1 MPSATKSPFS
11 PTTVPWPELIEKP
24 PMNLLANSPS
34 ALSCQKAAEFESQ
47 VLSNEAAAWTAMKQA
62 GRGIA
67 SAVQLDFQELR
78 EVPQYMQIL
87 VLVGKGN
94 NGGDALIACGELL
107 ADYPRASATLL
118 LLESPDEMSP
128 LAQRALNQL
137 EGRVRTHQPDLSN
150 GAESIHRL
158 LDKISDG
165 KGFEICIDGLLGM
178 AFKAPLRDHARVLI
192 TAINSY
198 AAIELRA
205 AVDLPSG
212 KGDVSDEIYFQADF
226 TYATGIP
233 KLPIFDGASSSGR
246 IRTID
251 LGFYQAGVD
260 VPEAVEHVLSDDIL
274 QPLRRLRH
282 AASDKRVFGHL
293 FIVGGS
299 AHMPGAL
306 LMAVQAAVRS
316 GVGRVTAFA
325 PASVVSSLAGQV
337 PEAMWVP
344 WPETPAGTLNPRA
357 MSLLLD
363 RVEYADAIVVG
374 PGMGRDRN
382 TELVAQEI
390 VKLVDCPVVL
400 DADALREKVIDFSRK
415 RRAHQGPVVVT
426 PHMGEYMRMAKL
438 SEPDWSSRGLIAF
451 CKSYNCHAV
460 LKGPLTQVCDGKKIY
475 INTFGGPVLSRGGSG
490 DLLVGLIGG
499 MIAQDFEQVADAI
512 GRGLVLHG
520 SAAERLAR
528 EFGQV
533 AVHTTRLLEFLPAV
547 LRG

>member
-1 MPSATKSPFS
+1 MSD
-11 PTTVPWPELIEKP
+11 TT
-24 PMNLLANSPS
+24 PMNLLAKSPS
-34 ALSCQKAAEFESQ
+34 ILSCQQAAEFEAK
-47 VLSNEAAAWTAMKQA
+47 VLPDETAEWAAMKQA

-67 SAVQLDFQELR
+67 TAVQQDFQELR
-78 EVPQYMQIL
+78 EVPQYMRIL

-118 LLESPDEMSP
+118 LLESPDEMGP

-137 EGRVRTHQPDLSN
+137 EGRVRTHQPDLSQ
-150 GAESIHRL
+150 GAEPIYAL
-158 LDKISDG
+158 LNQISEG
-165 KGFEICIDGLLGM
+165 QGFEICIDGLLGM
-178 AFKAPLRDHARVLI
+178 SFKAPLRENARQLI
-192 TAINSY
+192 EAINSY

-212 KGDVSDEIYFQADF
+212 KGDVSDETFFQADF

-233 KLPIFDGASSSGR
+233 KLPIFDAESSSGR
-246 IRTID
+246 IRYID
-251 LGFYQAGVD
+251 LGLYRSGVD
-260 VPEAVEHVLSDDIL
+260 APDSLGHVLTDEL
-274 QPLRRLRH
+274 LKPLRRLRH
-282 AASDKRVFGHL
+282 AASDKRAFGHL

-306 LMAVQAAVRS
+306 LMAVQSAVRS

-325 PASVVSSLAGQV
+325 PASVASSLAAQV

-357 MSLLLD
+357 MSLLLE
-363 RVEYADAIVVG
+363 RVEYADAVVVG

-382 TELVAQEI
+382 TEMVAQEI

-400 DADALREKVIDFSRK
+400 DADALREKVIGLSMK
-415 RRAHQGPVVVT
+415 RRPNQGPVVVT
-426 PHMGEYMRMAKL
+426 PHMGEFMRMAKL
-438 SEPDWSSRGLIAF
+438 TTPDWTTEGLLSF
-451 CKSYNCHAV
+451 CRSYKCHTV
-460 LKGPLTQVCDGKKIY
+460 LKGALTQICDGEKIY

-499 MIAQDFEQVADAI
+499 MLAQDSEHVTDAI
-512 GRGLVLHG
+512 ARGIVLHG
-520 SAAERLAR
+520 AAAELLAR
-528 EFGQV
+528 THGQV
-533 AVHTTRLLEFLPAV
+533 AVHTTKLLEFLPAV
-547 LRG
+547 LRNSSSS

>member
-1 MPSATKSPFS
+1 MNLIAKSPS
-11 PTTVPWPELIEKP
+11 V
-24 PMNLLANSPS
+24 
-34 ALSCQKAAEFESQ
+34 LSCQQAAEFESK
-47 VLSNEAAAWTAMKQA
+47 VLADEAAEWAAMKQA

-67 SAVQLDFQELR
+67 SAVQLDFRELR
-78 EVPQYMQIL
+78 EVPQYMRIL

-118 LLESPDEMSP
+118 LLESPDEMGP

-137 EGRVRTHQPDLSN
+137 EGRVRTHQPELSK
-150 GAESIHRL
+150 GAEPIHAL
-158 LDKISDG
+158 LDEISEG
-165 KGFEICIDGLLGM
+165 NGFEICIDGLLGM
-178 AFKAPLRDHARVLI
+178 AFKAPLRENARQLI
-192 TAINSY
+192 DAINSY

-212 KGDVSDEIYFQADF
+212 KGDVSDETFFQADF

-246 IRTID
+246 IRYID
-251 LGFYQAGVD
+251 LGFYKPVVETPD
-260 VPEAVEHVLSDDIL
+260 AVEHILTDELL

-282 AASDKRVFGHL
+282 ASSDKRDFGHL

-306 LMAVQAAVRS
+306 LMTVQAAVRS

-325 PASVVSSLAGQV
+325 PASVASSLAAQV
-337 PEAMWVP
+337 PEAMWIP
-344 WPETPAGTLNPRA
+344 WPETQSGTLNPRA
-357 MSLLLD
+357 MQLLLE
-363 RVEYADAIVVG
+363 RVEYADVVVAG
-374 PGMGRDRN
+374 PGMGSDRN
-382 TELVAQEI
+382 TEMVAQEI
-390 VKLVDCPVVL
+390 VNLVDCPVVL
-400 DADALREKVIDFSRK
+400 DADALREKVIGLAMK
-415 RRAHQGPVVVT
+415 RRPHQGPVVVT

-438 SEPDWSSRGLIAF
+438 SEADWSSDVLISF

-460 LKGPLTQVCDGKKIY
+460 LKGPLTQVCDGEKIY

-499 MIAQDFEQVADAI
+499 MIAQDASHVADAI
-512 GRGLVLHG
+512 GRGIVLHG